1 MFDTGEGIKR
11 LSVSNWFNVT
21 FGEEVYQLL
30 PFEEVMKTMNQR
42 MEHIEGDGKMT
53 VTEYSL
59 YEYPQ
64 LVNEKEYQLR
74 PVWICTVSI
83 SQKGEEAVDAD
94 KIYIPIDAV
103 TGEEVLDMEE

>member
-1 MFDTGEGIKR
+1 
-11 LSVSNWFNVT
+11 
-21 FGEEVYQLL
+21 
-30 PFEEVMKTMNQR
+30 
-42 MEHIEGDGKMT
+42 MT
-53 VTEYSL
+53 VTECRL

-83 SQKGEEAVDAD
+83 SQNGEETIDAD